1 MLARQLTCTPGLFRC
16 RFFLFSALVY
26 GSTFATSPS
35 TGCDLCVN
43 ELCMLKTVCY
53 NGTSRGQRVFD

>member
-26 GSTFATSPS
+26 GSTFATSPFHS
-35 TGCDLCVN
+35 MRFMC
-43 ELCMLKTVCY
+43 K
-53 NGTSRGQRVFD
+53 

>member
-16 RFFLFSALVY
+16 RFFLFL
-26 GSTFATSPS
+26 SPRLRFRLPH
-35 TGCDLCVN
+35 TVLPQDAICVN

>member
-16 RFFLFSALVY
+16 RFFFLRPRLRFHRCHL
-26 GSTFATSPS
+26 PS

>member
-16 RFFLFSALVY
+16 RFFSFPLPSLTVPPSPYRSSA
-26 GSTFATSPS
+26 
-35 TGCDLCVN
+35 GCNLCVN

-53 NGTSRGQRVFD
+53 NGTSRGQPGD